1 MTIDLELHVSK
12 PSHTV
17 YNAEEEEPRLEHHLT
32 AHLEPKFISSMRFCK
47 MLLSRLIFPF
57 MLIFAGV
64 HADSASSKDVDWT
77 GYGGDI
83 FNNRWAEQNTQISS
97 SNVKS
102 LVPECQI
109 PGSVSATPV
118 TLGNIVYFPTW
129 TGSFIALDY
138 VACQIV
144 WKLNVTDVINQ
155 YAPITALQ
163 AANVLPVSRTSP
175 QIDGNVLYFGTQ
187 TSGLVVAVDR
197 KTGKLLGTIKINK
210 HPLAIITQ
218 SPTFYK
224 GKLFVGTS
232 SVEETVASTDPSY
245 KCCSFVGNV
254 VALTFD
260 PSSGGFKVAWNIS
273 MISDAQVAIGWSG
286 AAVWGS
292 QPSIDQSR
300 GQVFIATG
308 NSYTLPQAILDCQL
322 ATENLTAVE
331 EGLVGD
337 PCLPRSLWQESVLA
351 IDTELGIV
359 NWVQQLPALDAW
371 TLACGIPGLLAKN
384 PTSCPQ
390 TPGPDSDFGM
400 APSFVAGSGNTPYGK
415 DVVVVGQKNG
425 ILYAMSAQAG
435 RIFWSTA
442 TSPGSVLGGLSW
454 GIATD
459 DSNVYFTAINGLA
472 QPWTLEPSGQAT
484 NHSAYGAASLKDG
497 TLLWEVAVPDQ
508 GIAFGPPSVVGD
520 LVLVARAGGGSLAAA
535 TGNGSI
541 IALKKDSGKL
551 VANFAVVST
560 PRGGVAIRGKTV
572 LFGSGYNDRADG
584 SLYVWQLGGSS

>member
-1 MTIDLELHVSK
+1 MQI
-12 PSHTV
+12 
-17 YNAEEEEPRLEHHLT
+17 
-32 AHLEPKFISSMRFCK
+32 AHLISP
-47 MLLSRLIFPF
+47 LLLIV
-57 MLIFAGV
+57 AGV

-83 FNNRWAEQNTQISS
+83 FNNRWAAQNTQISS
-97 SNVKS
+97 SNIKS

-144 WKLNVTDVINQ
+144 WKLNVTDVINK
-155 YAPITALQ
+155 YAAITPLQ
-163 AANVLPVSRTSP
+163 AANVLSVSRTSP

-187 TSGLVVAVDR
+187 TSALVVAVDR
-197 KTGKLLGTIKINK
+197 KTGELLGTIKINN

-218 SPTFYK
+218 SPTFYN

-232 SVEETVASTDPSY
+232 SVEESVASTVLGY
-245 KCCSFVGNV
+245 KCCSFVGNI
-254 VALTFD
+254 VALTFN
-260 PSSGGFKVAWNIS
+260 PSDGGFKIAWNIS
-273 MISDAQVAIGWSG
+273 MMSDALAATGWSG
-286 AAVWGS
+286 AAIWGS

-308 NSYTLPQAILDCQL
+308 NSYSIPQAILDCQS

-331 EGLVGD
+331 GGLVGD
-337 PCLPRSLWQESVLA
+337 PCLPRSIWQESVLA

-371 TLACGIPGLLAKN
+371 TLACGVPGLLAKN
-384 PTSCPQ
+384 SSLCPQ
-390 TPGPDSDFGM
+390 SPGQDSDFGM
-400 APSFVAGSGNTPYGK
+400 APSYVAGSGKTPYGK

-425 ILYAMSAQAG
+425 NLYAMSAQAG

-442 TSPGSVLGGLSW
+442 TSPGSVGGGLSW
-454 GIATD
+454 GIAVD
-459 DSNVYFTAINGLA
+459 DTNVYFTAINALA
-472 QPWTLEPSGQAT
+472 QSWTLEPSGQAVS
-484 NHSAYGAASLKDG
+484 HSAYGAASLKDG
-497 TLLWEVAVPDQ
+497 TLLWEVAVPNE
-508 GIAFGPPSVVGD
+508 GIAFGPPSIVGD
-520 LVLVARAGGGSLAAA
+520 VVLVMRTGGGSLSGV
-535 TGNGSI
+535 TGNGSL
-541 IALKKDSGKL
+541 IALQKESGKSL
-551 VANFAVVST
+551 ASFPVVST
-560 PRGGVAIRGKTV
+560 PHGGVAIRGRTV
-572 LFGSGYNDRADG
+572 LFGTGYSDRADG